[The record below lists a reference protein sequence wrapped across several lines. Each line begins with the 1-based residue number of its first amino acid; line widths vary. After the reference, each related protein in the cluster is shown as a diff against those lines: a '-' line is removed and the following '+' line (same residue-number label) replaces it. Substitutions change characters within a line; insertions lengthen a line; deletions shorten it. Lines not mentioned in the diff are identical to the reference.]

1 MRVYTNEKFI
11 KRRAQIGKYTQWGG
25 MAVLAVGM
33 VISFRSNPGTFTRLV
48 DKNEQIVS
56 SVAKDK
62 NAVAFMDYAAY
73 QLIVNQQQPAAS
85 ASSDSPTVQPKN
97 NQPALPQVLPIDGIS
112 PTDET
117 LSAGTY
123 PIVDGANAVVVLASP
138 LNTWIGPE
146 GVSMDQLSQLL
157 STKVVVWSGVQ
168 QGWPNQKIN
177 RFAPPVESAAF
188 QTFDKKV
195 MAPVHG
201 AELSALL
208 MVQTTNAN
216 YRWALI
222 ATIGS
227 LVLGFIL
234 ASIGGY
240 NTRRFGRSPR
250 PDERIAKELKGFD
263 DRYSLHI
270 YSTPAAYVFMGPS
283 GIYTF
288 AVREHGGKVI
298 NTGDKWQQK
307 GGRLTFLLAFSN
319 EGIGNPSADAV
330 ADADKVEKFLTQQA
344 SDVAVDVQPLVLFAN
359 PNVQLELKN
368 PAVPVIKPDGLK
380 ALLRMRAKDNRLD
393 NPTLQKLESL
403 MIPPA
408 A

>member
-1 MRVYTNEKFI
+1 MCIRD
-11 KRRAQIGKYTQWGG
+11 R
-25 MAVLAVGM
+25 
-33 VISFRSNPGTFTRLV
+33 
-48 DKNEQIVS
+48 
-56 SVAKDK
+56 
-62 NAVAFMDYAAY
+62 
-73 QLIVNQQQPAAS
+73 
-85 ASSDSPTVQPKN
+85 
-97 NQPALPQVLPIDGIS
+97 
-112 PTDET
+112 
-117 LSAGTY
+117 
-123 PIVDGANAVVVLASP
+123 
-138 LNTWIGPE
+138 
-146 GVSMDQLSQLL
+146 
-157 STKVVVWSGVQ
+157 
-168 QGWPNQKIN
+168 
-177 RFAPPVESAAF
+177 
-188 QTFDKKV
+188 
-195 MAPVHG
+195 
-201 AELSALL
+201 L

-330 ADADKVEKFLTQQA
+330 ADAEKVQKLLAQQA
-344 SDVAVDVQPLVLFAN
+344 PDVTVDVQPLVLFAN

-368 PAVPVIKPDGLK
+368 PAIPVIKPDGLK

-393 NPTLQKLESL
+393 NPTLQKLEGL
-403 MIPPA
+403 LIPPA